1 MAKGEDTS
9 NHPNRKVHRGR
20 WVDPDPT
27 PPHGTPRPSMD
38 FISPIESDE
47 EPTSESELEAPDKE
61 ELMMDQKAKEWR
73 NEGLGPDWRDDR
85 GYL

>member
-1 MAKGEDTS
+1 MAKGENTS

-27 PPHGTPRPSMD
+27 PPHGTPRPKFDSTD
-38 FISPIESDE
+38 
-47 EPTSESELEAPDKE
+47 EPTSESELEAPDKD
-61 ELMMDQKAKEWR
+61 ELLHTFEGRDWR
-73 NEGLGPDWRDDR
+73 NEGIEPEWRDGR